1 MRCAVLCGR
10 LEEVLVFLQVNPS
23 PPQRILDLRFHHR
36 RCGLDE
42 PDGGRVLVDNA
53 QPVSPRVKLG
63 SLTRPGLVTLSVT
76 PIELQ
81 KQLPHGFFCA

>member
-10 LEEVLVFLQVNPS
+10 LEEVFVFLKVNPP
-23 PPQRILDLRFHHR
+23 PPQRILNLRFHHR
-36 RCGLDE
+36 RRGFDE
-42 PDGGRVLVDNA
+42 PDSSRVLVDDA

-63 SLTRPGLVTLSVT
+63 GFTRPGLVTLPIA

-81 KQLPHGFFCA
+81 KQLPHGFLCA